1 MFVVGY
7 NRCRRFA
14 RQLSNKYCDWKKSSF
29 SGSFKQIIE
38 ISLIGTGGA
47 CMFRFDQYNYC
58 QLSKGRNES
67 VLNNMH
73 CADWYNVNTCIYK
86 CKREREKTINTSFLC
101 SAMHFGLDIQCLFL
115 SILLSLC
122 SPFTQ
127 RKLCNMQ
134 HVYYLSLMTMSLLL
148 SNFEFKFQRK

>member
-1 MFVVGY
+1 MGEIWSGSLIAMFVVGY

-58 QLSKGRNES
+58 QLLKGRNES

-73 CADWYNVNTCIYK
+73 CANWYNVNTCIYK
-86 CKREREKTINTSFLC
+86 CKRERENYYHFISMLCHAFWVGHSVFVPFNSSVPLFTIHTKKTL
-101 SAMHFGLDIQCLFL
+101 
-115 SILLSLC
+115 
-122 SPFTQ
+122 
-127 RKLCNMQ
+127 
-134 HVYYLSLMTMSLLL
+134 
-148 SNFEFKFQRK
+148 

>member
-1 MFVVGY
+1 MGEIWSGSLIAMFVVGY

-73 CADWYNVNTCIYK
+73 CANWYNVNTCIYK
-86 CKREREKTINTSFLC
+86 CKRERERKLLTLHFYALPCILGWTFSVCSFQFFC
-101 SAMHFGLDIQCLFL
+101 
-115 SILLSLC
+115 
-122 SPFTQ
+122 PFVHHSQ
-127 RKLCNMQ
+127 RKLCNSYMFIIF
-134 HVYYLSLMTMSLLL
+134 L
-148 SNFEFKFQRK
+148 

>member
-73 CADWYNVNTCIYK
+73 CANWYNVNTCIYK

-101 SAMHFGLDIQCLFL
+101 SAMHSVFVPFNSSVPLFTIHKEN
-115 SILLSLC
+115 SVTATCLLSFFNDNVSAL
-122 SPFTQ
+122 
-127 RKLCNMQ
+127 
-134 HVYYLSLMTMSLLL
+134 
-148 SNFEFKFQRK
+148 FQFWI

>member
-1 MFVVGY
+1 MGEIWSGSLIAMFVVGY

-73 CADWYNVNTCIYK
+73 CANWYNVNTCIYK
-86 CKREREKTINTSFLC
+86 CKRERERKLLTL
-101 SAMHFGLDIQCLFL
+101 HFYALPCIQCLFL

-127 RKLCNMQ
+127 RKLCNSYMFIIF
-134 HVYYLSLMTMSLLL
+134 L
-148 SNFEFKFQRK
+148 